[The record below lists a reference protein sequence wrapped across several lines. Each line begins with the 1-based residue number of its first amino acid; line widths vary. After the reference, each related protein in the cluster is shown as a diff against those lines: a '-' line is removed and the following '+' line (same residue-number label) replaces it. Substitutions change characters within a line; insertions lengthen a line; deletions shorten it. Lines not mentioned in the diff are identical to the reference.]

1 MRSLLLFGASLA
13 AIVAAPLH
21 AQTAAAAEGEN
32 SDEYIIVTG
41 SRIAKTNLD
50 SAVPV
55 TTLSVQELTRTG
67 NVSIGDQL
75 SLLPAFR
82 TTFSTQNSGR
92 FIGTAGLNILDL
104 RGLGTARTLVL
115 QNGRRHVTSQPGQQT
130 VDTNTIPVDL
140 IERVDVVTGGNSA
153 IYGSDAVAGVV
164 NFVMKRDFEGIR
176 LRAQSGVTSQGDRP
190 SQFISGTFGKNFNE
204 GRGNVALAL
213 EFSNQDALLF
223 SQRDSFSGAFSG
235 RNQFNATQNVLNEP
249 ATGDGI
255 PDNSFIRGAKNL
267 GLSTGGAF
275 TSACQGVTDPARR
288 AINCTGLRSNT
299 NQELGRVFVFTPDG
313 QLVADDQGTDMRPF
327 GSGNSIGGRGRG
339 STLREVGQ
347 LAPAVT
353 RYSANLLA
361 RYEVS
366 EAFEPFIEAKYVRV
380 DALQEGQPTFN
391 LTPSFRLDNP
401 FLTPQARDLL
411 TRSLAPGTT
420 TFSLGRFNVD
430 LGGRGEEHTR
440 EVYRA
445 VVGATGTFNDDWRYE
460 VAFNYGRLDSRYVTA
475 GNVLRAQANNAADA
489 ARNAAGQIVCR
500 INVTTVTDPNCV
512 PANFFGEG
520 NISQAAR
527 DYFLV
532 DSERKEWSEQLNAIA
547 FMSGDLSQL
556 FELPGGPI
564 GFAVGGEWRQERD
577 FQTFDDVT
585 RSGLTFLNAIGT
597 FEPPTLRVW
606 DVFGEVRVPLLADM
620 RFFEELTVEASGR
633 YSKYNVG
640 DTGGVFAW
648 NLGGVWSPSPD
659 LRIRAGY
666 ARAIR
671 APTQTNLF
679 GALNQTF
686 LNGLVD
692 PCSQTR
698 IRDNPNRVAN
708 CAAAG
713 VPTTQTFNGSTEP
726 FTNVPAS
733 GVSGF
738 NGSNPN
744 LEEERSTS
752 FTLGAVF
759 QPRFFPGF
767 TFTVD
772 YYDIE
777 IKNAILTLNA
787 QTIIDQCYDAPG
799 GIDNQFCRAITRN
812 PNGTFP
818 GQQDVNHAGT
828 IVNFP
833 RTGSS
838 FTQGP
843 FNFARVKTSGV
854 DFDLAYTL
862 PTTGDFRFRARA
874 IASYLINRD
883 NYTDISRPDF
893 INQQKLELGDPEWS
907 GNLQVGLGY
916 KKFDFDYTLRY
927 VGGTVPSN
935 IPGVEYE
942 NMNSVQGRP
951 PLNPDQFP
959 FTFYPDYTYH
969 DIRGTYSLKDATVF
983 FGIDNVLDTMPPFGV
998 MGTEVGAGVY
1008 PNTGRYLYVGID
1020 VNF

>member
-1 MRSLLLFGASLA
+1 MRSLFLIGASLA
-13 AIVAAPLH
+13 AIAPAPLY
-21 AQTAAAAEGEN
+21 AQTAAAGADVVE
-32 SDEYIIVTG
+32 DEYIVVTG
-41 SRIAKTNLD
+41 SRIVRPNLD

-55 TTLSVQELTRTG
+55 TTLSAAELTRTG
-67 NVSIGDQL
+67 NISIGDQL

-82 TTFSTQNSGR
+82 TTLSTQNSGR
-92 FIGTAGLNILDL
+92 FIGTAGLNVLDL

-115 QNGRRHVTSQPGQQT
+115 QNGRRHVTSQPGGST

-140 IERVDVVTGGNSA
+140 IDRVDVVTGGNSA

-176 LRAQSGVTSQGDRP
+176 LRAQTGVSSRGDR
-190 SQFISGTFGKNFNE
+190 STQFVSGTFGKNFAE

-213 EFSNQDALLF
+213 EFSNQDALYF
-223 SQRDSFSGAFSG
+223 NQRDDFAGAFRG

-249 ATGDGI
+249 STGDGI
-255 PDNSFIRGAKNL
+255 PDNSFVRGVKNL
-267 GLSTGGAF
+267 GISTGGAF
-275 TSACQGVTDPARR
+275 TSQCQGVTDPGRR
-288 AINCTGLRSNT
+288 GVNCTGGRSNT
-299 NQELGRVFVFTPDG
+299 NQELGRVFVFTPSG
-313 QLVADDQGTDMRPF
+313 QLVADDRGTDMRPF
-327 GSGNSIGGRGRG
+327 GSLNSIGGAGLG

-347 LAPAVT
+347 LQPGVT

-366 EAFEPFIEAKYVRV
+366 EAFEPFIEAKYVRT

-391 LTPSFRLDNP
+391 LTTTFRLDNP
-401 FLTPQARDLL
+401 FLSTQARDLL
-411 TRSLAPGTT
+411 TRSLAPGAT
-420 TFSLGRFNVD
+420 TFTMQRFNVD

-440 EVYRA
+440 EVYRFVA
-445 VVGATGTFNDDWRYE
+445 GATGTFNEDWRYE

-489 ARNAAGQIVCR
+489 ARNAQGQIVCR
-500 INVTTVTDPNCV
+500 INAVTITDPNCV

-520 NISQAAR
+520 NVSQAAR

-532 DSERKEWSEQLNAIA
+532 DSTREEWSEQINAVA
-547 FMSGDLSQL
+547 FMAGDLSQL
-556 FELPGGPI
+556 FELPGGPV

-577 FQTFDDVT
+577 FSIYDETT
-585 RSGLTFLNAIGT
+585 RSGLTFLNALGT
-597 FEPPTLRVW
+597 FDPPTLRVW
-606 DVFGEVRVPLLADM
+606 EVFGEVRVPLLANLP
-620 RFFEELTVEASGR
+620 FVEELTLEGAGR

-640 DTGGVFAW
+640 GTGGVFAW
-648 NLGGVWSPSPD
+648 NLGGIWAPSPD
-659 LRIRAGY
+659 LRLRAGY

-692 PCSQTR
+692 PCSQNR

-726 FTNVPAS
+726 FTNVPAA
-733 GVSGF
+733 GISGF

-752 FTLGAVF
+752 LTIGAVL
-759 QPRFFPGF
+759 QPRAIPGL

-777 IKNAILTLNA
+777 IKNAILTLGA

-812 PNGTFP
+812 PNGTFA
-818 GQQDVNHAGT
+818 GQENVNHAGG

-843 FNFARVKTSGV
+843 FNFARVKTSGI
-854 DFDLAYTL
+854 DFDLAYQL
-862 PTTGDFRFRARA
+862 PTTGDFRFRTRA

-883 NYTDISRPDF
+883 NYTDINRPEF
-893 INQQKLELGDPEWS
+893 INQQKLELGDPKWS
-907 GNLQVGLGY
+907 AQLNVGLGF
-916 KKFDFDYTLRY
+916 KKVDFDYTMRY
-927 VGGTVPSN
+927 VGGTAAGN
-935 IPGVEYE
+935 VEYE

-959 FTFYPDYTYH
+959 FAFYPDYTYH
-969 DIRGTYSLKDATVF
+969 DIRGTLNLNKATVF
-983 FGIDNVLDTMPPFGV
+983 FGIDNVLDTLPPFGL
-998 MGTEVGAGVY
+998 MGTEAGAGVY
-1008 PNTGRYLYVGID
+1008 PNTGRFLYLGVD
-1020 VNF
+1020 VKF

>member
-1 MRSLLLFGASLA
+1 MRSLLLIGASAAALA
-13 AIVAAPLH
+13 SAPLY
-21 AQTAAAAEGEN
+21 AQETAAAG
-32 SDEYIIVTG
+32 DEVPAAADEFIVVTG
-41 SRIAKTNLD
+41 SRIARANLD

-55 TTLSVQELTRTG
+55 TTLSITELTRTG

-82 TTFSTQNSGR
+82 TTLSTQNSGR
-92 FIGTAGLNILDL
+92 FIGTAGLNVLDL

-115 QNGRRHVTSQPGQQT
+115 QNGRRHVTSQPGGAT

-153 IYGSDAVAGVV
+153 LYGSDAVAGVV
-164 NFVMKRDFEGIR
+164 NFIMKRDFEGVR
-176 LRAQSGVTSQGDRP
+176 LRAQSGVSSRGDSP
-190 SQFISGTFGKNFNE
+190 NQFISGTFGKNFGE
-204 GRGNVALAL
+204 GRGNVAVAL
-213 EFSNQDALLF
+213 EYSHDAPLLF
-223 SQRDSFSGAFSG
+223 SERDDLTGSQSG
-235 RNQFNATQNVLNEP
+235 RNQFNAVQNVLREP
-249 ATGDGI
+249 AIGDGI
-255 PDNSFIRGAKNL
+255 PDNAFVRGVRNL
-267 GLSTGGAF
+267 GISTGGTFAS
-275 TSACQGVTDPARR
+275 TCQGVTDPARR
-288 AINCTGLRSNT
+288 ALNCTGLRSNT
-299 NQELGRVFVFTPDG
+299 DQELGRSFVFTPSG
-313 QLVADDQGTDMRPF
+313 QLVADDRGTDMRPF
-327 GSGNSIGGRGRG
+327 GSNNSIGGRGLG

-347 LAPAVT
+347 LQPGVT

-366 EAFEPFIEAKYVRV
+366 QAFEPFIEAKYVRV

-411 TRSLAPGTT
+411 TRSLAPGAT
-420 TFSLGRFNVD
+420 TFALGRFNVD
-430 LGGRGEEHTR
+430 LEGRGEEHTR
-440 EVYRA
+440 DLFRIVA
-445 VVGATGTFNDDWRYE
+445 GATGTFNEDWRYE
-460 VAFNYGRLDSRYVTA
+460 VAFNYGRLDQTFVTA
-475 GNVLRAQANNAADA
+475 GNVLRAEANNAADA
-489 ARNAAGQIVCR
+489 TRNAQGQIVCR
-500 INVTTVTDPNCV
+500 INAVTITDPNCA

-520 NISQAAR
+520 NVSRAAK

-532 DSERKEWSEQLNAIA
+532 QSQRDEWAEQLNALA

-556 FELPGGPI
+556 FELPGGPV

-577 FQTFDDVT
+577 FSTFDEVS
-585 RSGLTFLNAIGT
+585 RSGRTFLNAFGV
-597 FEPPTLRVW
+597 FDPPPLSVW
-606 DVFGEVRVPLLADM
+606 ELFGEVRVPLLANM
-620 RFFEELTVEASGR
+620 RFVEELTLEGAGR
-633 YSKYNVG
+633 YSQYNVG
-640 DTGGVFAW
+640 GTGGVFAW
-648 NLGGVWSPSPD
+648 NMGGIWAPSKD
-659 LRIRAGY
+659 LRLRAGY

-671 APTQTNLF
+671 APTQSNLF
-679 GALNQTF
+679 GALNETF

-692 PCSQTR
+692 PCSQNR

-713 VPTTQTFNGSTEP
+713 VPTTQTFAGSTEP

-733 GVSGF
+733 GILGL

-752 FTLGAVF
+752 ITIGAVL
-759 QPRFFPGF
+759 QPRAVPGL

-772 YYDIE
+772 YYNIE
-777 IKNAILTLNA
+777 ITNAILTLGA
-787 QTIIDQCYDAPG
+787 QIIIDQCYDSPT
-799 GIDNQFCRAITRN
+799 GISNPFCAAITRN

-843 FNFARVKTSGV
+843 FNFARTKTSGI
-854 DFDLAYTL
+854 DFDLAYQL
-862 PTTGDFRFRARA
+862 PSTGDFRLRTRA

-883 NYTDISRPDF
+883 NFTDINRPDF

-907 GNLQVGLGY
+907 AQLNFGLGY
-916 KKFDFDYTLRY
+916 KLVDFDYTMRY
-927 VGGTVPSN
+927 VGGTTVS
-935 IPGVEYE
+935 GEFE

-969 DIRGTYSLKDATVF
+969 DIRGTLALKKAQVF
-983 FGIDNVLDTMPPFGV
+983 FGIDNLFDALPPFGLL
-998 MGTEVGAGVY
+998 GTEGGAGVY
-1008 PNTGRYLYVGID
+1008 PNQGRFFYMGVD